1 MREKTVYSHGKPRGR
16 GTAADTDG
24 TSRLTHHREPHL
36 ANDMTSMSISYG
48 DRSQEIQ
55 AGDAPTKQSLSLR
68 HMPCANVR
76 QNRQPSCRH
85 SPRTCLPRGQAIPS
99 TPVESALSWGN
110 RGRIFSRPS
119 RARSAAFGEEI
130 GCARICDSARG
141 AARSH
146 ASREVR
152 HTCRQHWA
160 PHAGPSCLDT
170 QGKSTSRV
178 RSVPMEGNSE
188 VIKLKEYMRASQ
200 KRPEASSDTEK
211 CHPPSCIAQIATKHC

>member
-1 MREKTVYSHGKPRGR
+1 MREKTVSFHGKPRGR

-24 TSRLTHHREPHL
+24 TSRLTHHRELHL

-119 RARSAAFGEEI
+119 RARAGPRWYESAAFREEI

-141 AARSH
+141 GARSH
-146 ASREVR
+146 ASHEL
-152 HTCRQHWA
+152 TL
-160 PHAGPSCLDT
+160 AG
-170 QGKSTSRV
+170 STGR
-178 RSVPMEGNSE
+178 RILAHPAWIPEGNLQ
-188 VIKLKEYMRASQ
+188 VVFVVCQWK
-200 KRPEASSDTEK
+200 
-211 CHPPSCIAQIATKHC
+211 ATRIRR